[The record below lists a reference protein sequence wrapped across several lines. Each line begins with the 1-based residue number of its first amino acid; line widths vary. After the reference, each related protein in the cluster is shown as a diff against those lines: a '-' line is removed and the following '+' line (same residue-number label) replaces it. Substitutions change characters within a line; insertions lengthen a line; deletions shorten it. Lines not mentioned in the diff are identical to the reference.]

1 MINALI
7 ISEKN
12 KYVKNLVDFL
22 SNNEFQSEVLL
33 GHVPEL
39 SIDLINN
46 FDVILIDLDIKK
58 TNGFAIL
65 SKIREF
71 DIVVPVLVISTNN
84 ELSEKLFAYKLGA
97 DDYILKTN
105 AFEEI
110 LFRIH
115 VLIKKIG
122 LNKHSATNDLIIN
135 DLRIN
140 LKTLNVYR
148 NDVEINL
155 TKKEFLVLKTLVDSR
170 GQIINKIELMRKIW
184 QGEDKTKPNVV
195 EVCVNSLRKK
205 IDKNFNP
212 KMIHTKVGLGYYID

>member
-65 SKIREF
+65 SKILRK
-71 DIVVPVLVISTNN
+71 S
-84 ELSEKLFAYKLGA
+84 LSP
-97 DDYILKTN
+97 
-105 AFEEI
+105 
-110 LFRIH
+110 
-115 VLIKKIG
+115 
-122 LNKHSATNDLIIN
+122 
-135 DLRIN
+135 
-140 LKTLNVYR
+140 TLS
-148 NDVEINL
+148 D
-155 TKKEFLVLKTLVDSR
+155 FF
-170 GQIINKIELMRKIW
+170 INKQK
-184 QGEDKTKPNVV
+184 
-195 EVCVNSLRKK
+195 
-205 IDKNFNP
+205 
-212 KMIHTKVGLGYYID
+212 